1 MNDDLPPRGRACMK
15 SNDWLALA
23 ARRLLEILRA
33 EDARRVTL
41 AATEPDDEPLR
52 VGVPITVAEV
62 ADITPPPPLWI
73 SRLQKAAEDG
83 VAESLRASIREEGW
97 AAYAQGGLDAM
108 QALCDAIEGHPKG
121 GIRFAVRL
129 DNAWDNI
136 GCSRGLWVA

>member
-1 MNDDLPPRGRACMK
+1 MNDDLAPRGRACMK

-41 AATEPDDEPLR
+41 AATEPDEPLR
-52 VGVPITVAEV
+52 MVVPITVADV
-62 ADITPPPPLWI
+62 TDITPPPPRWI
-73 SRLQKAAEDG
+73 SCLQRAAEDG

-108 QALCDAIEGHPKG
+108 RALYDAIEGHPKG

-129 DNAWDNI
+129 DKAWDNI

>member
-1 MNDDLPPRGRACMK
+1 
-15 SNDWLALA
+15 
-23 ARRLLEILRA
+23 LLEILRA

-52 VGVPITVAEV
+52 VVPITVADV
-62 ADITPPPPLWI
+62 ADITPPPPRWI
-73 SRLQKAAEDG
+73 SRLQKAAADG

-108 QALCDAIEGHPKG
+108 HALYDAIEGHPKG

-129 DNAWDNI
+129 DKVWDNI
-136 GCSRGLWVA
+136 GGSRGMWVA